1 MPCGPCMKRDT
12 SSPLSLKLRTYACTV
27 GDDLFRRR
35 FRRVVGHSPAF
46 NGSFLVQ
53 ETCRMNRIGGMDQHG
68 DVVVRHDYLK
78 EGWTVRVEYRAG
90 DEGLVEALERELARE
105 LTPCPNLPSPI
116 KSRPPGMAYFF
127 EMVQGQPLGRKVLIA
142 DSAIESAH
150 STVFAAYR
158 ETRLELE
165 LLTRLHTLRHTPC
178 GKARMSRSATAG
190 RRSGTIMRRSA
201 CSRAGRSAC
210 RTGSRPAVP
219 RTGTCWS
226 CTSRCCRAGSRW
238 WVGWRRWRFRE

>member
-53 ETCRMNRIGGMDQHG
+53 ETPRMNRIGGMDQHG

-150 STVFAAYR
+150 STGFAAYR

-165 LLTRLHTLRHTPC
+165 LLTRLHTLRHTHLRESEDLQERYRRAMERHDHAKFCLFEGRKVCLPHRI
-178 GKARMSRSATAG
+178 KARGPKNGNVLVMHFALLPG
-190 RRSGTIMRRSA
+190 GK
-201 CSRAGRSAC
+201 
-210 RTGSRPAVP
+210 PL
-219 RTGTCWS
+219 
-226 CTSRCCRAGSRW
+226 
-238 WVGWRRWRFRE
+238 VGWVEERAF